1 MPFKH
6 NNMPTEIIAGVGPNC
21 LFQYNSPSLKLWPN
35 TKKQKRTIGGI
46 SIPGLFATDSETST
60 VLLFVAVLILEAIG
74 MILLWESGFQNKIY
88 ITVAVVFDIGFALMH
103 HSFTNL
109 IKIYKTN
116 ELLFKING
124 IAIPPDLKRK
134 IISLPKEL
142 LRYTGLIGI
151 IFIALA
157 KFYIYFD
164 STVERPIIIIIIL
177 IIIYASIALLHIFNT
192 GYFIQYLIFSRRRKV
207 NLDKFHSGD
216 SNNIAILDKFHS
228 GDSNNIAS
236 NTKDFLFTC
245 KENIPFTPYA
255 FAGNQEKIHCISKLE
270 YNQENNLLIENI
282 NGNNRE
288 IQIPNYEFE
297 KALTS
302 GSIAYNFKYNGNLL
316 DEHIELMAKVNP
328 KIILSVGLQIQL
340 ESIANRHFVKNNF

>member
-6 NNMPTEIIAGVGPNC
+6 NNMPTENIAGVGPNC

-74 MILLWESGFQNKIY
+74 MILLWKSGYRNEIY

-124 IAIPPDLKRK
+124 IAIPPNLKRK

-151 IFIALA
+151 IFIALS

-164 STVERPIIIIIIL
+164 STVESPIIIIIIL

-216 SNNIAILDKFHS
+216 LS
-228 GDSNNIAS
+228 NIAS
-236 NTKDFLFTC
+236 NTNDFLFTC

-255 FAGNQEKIHCISKLE
+255 FAGNPEIIHCISKLE
-270 YNQENNLLIENI
+270 YNNGSNLLIENI
-282 NGNNRE
+282 NGIIRE
-288 IQIPNYEFE
+288 IQIPNGEFE
-297 KALTS
+297 NAINN
-302 GSIAYNFKYNGNLL
+302 GNNAYNFKYKGNLL
-316 DEHIELMAKVNP
+316 DEHIESMAQVNP

-340 ESIANRHFVKNNF
+340 TSIANHHFVKNNF